1 MIIGTGPDLR
11 LGLTGIVVDET
22 EGGSE
27 GGGDEIK
34 DNEGGGEKSVIMSH
48 SLISLSTLLDR
59 ENWPG

>member
-1 MIIGTGPDLR
+1 M
-11 LGLTGIVVDET
+11 VVDDT

-27 GGGDEIK
+27 VGEDEIK

-59 ENWPG
+59 ENCPG